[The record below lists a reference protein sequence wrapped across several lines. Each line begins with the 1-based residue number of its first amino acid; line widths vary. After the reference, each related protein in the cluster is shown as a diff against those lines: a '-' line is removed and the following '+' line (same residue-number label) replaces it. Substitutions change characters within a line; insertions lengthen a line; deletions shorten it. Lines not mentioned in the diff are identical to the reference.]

1 MPPGF
6 LPEVFFNRCHDQK
19 LAFPVSIDRKTGAIA
34 RIGEEGCSRRTL
46 SFLRNGLENG
56 VLKSGNATFYLAGIS
71 MKRRNFVFVF
81 VIVLA
86 SIPSWA
92 GEIFTYVD
100 EQGSTVISDAP
111 PPQNP
116 KIIIKHREPCDVYT
130 DEDRQA
136 LEKERT
142 TRRKAWEEEKAKRE
156 ERAGNG
162 EDEGKQKKE
171 DEGKMPDSR

>member
-6 LPEVFFNRCHDQK
+6 HPEVFFNRCHDQM
-19 LAFPVSIDRKTGAIA
+19 LAFPVSIDRKTRAIA
-34 RIGEEGCSRRTL
+34 RIGEEGCSLRTL
-46 SFLRNGLENG
+46 GILYNVLEDGLLN
-56 VLKSGNATFYLAGIS
+56 SGNATFFLAGIS

-86 SIPSWA
+86 SMPSWA

-100 EQGSTVISDAP
+100 DQGSTVISDTP
-111 PPQNP
+111 PPRNP
-116 KIIIKHREPCDVYT
+116 KIVIKHREPSDAFT

-162 EDEGKQKKE
+162 EDEGK
-171 DEGKMPDSR
+171 MPDSR